1 MGSIMRNDK
10 FDSLGRN
17 LGKIPI
23 NKIIFKLVLLGCISL
38 MVCIV
43 LGVLCVQLLGWSIDK
58 ILTKYSDKLFGMSN
72 YVSDFLGG
80 ALGLTTGL
88 LLDKICIEKIN
99 NMYHYKALTRVI
111 LNEMYCIV

>member
-80 ALGLTTGL
+80 ALGCWAKYVSKKLI
-88 LLDKICIEKIN
+88 ICITIRP
-99 NMYHYKALTRVI
+99 LLV
-111 LNEMYCIV
+111 